1 MEYYN
6 EDSLLRYFH
15 DEIERVSS
23 RKIAALQKEIS
34 QKKEEEL
41 AKLSLEV
48 KHQVDLSLG
57 VELKD
62 MRDKYRQDINDL
74 LSKNAH
80 ILYERRKEISED
92 IFSEIHKKLL
102 LFVKSKK
109 YEALIAS
116 KLETVEAQM
125 TNQNLSFFIHSNDE
139 TCSKMIKEH
148 FEKNVKIIHDD
159 NIKIGGFRVVSDKLM
174 LEIDETLDT
183 KLENNKTWF
192 YSNSKLFIKN

>member
-6 EDSLLRYFH
+6 DDSLIRYFH

-34 QKKEEEL
+34 SKKQEEL

-62 MRDKYRQDINDL
+62 MKDKYRQDINDL

-80 ILYERRKEISED
+80 ILYVRRKEISED
-92 IFSEIHKKLL
+92 IFNEIHKKLL

-109 YEALIAS
+109 YEDFIET
-116 KLETVEAQM
+116 KLKTIESQM
-125 TNQNLSFFIHSNDE
+125 TSQNLSFYIRPNDE
-139 TCSKMIKEH
+139 VCNKMILTFFDKSI
-148 FEKNVKIIHDD
+148 NIVKDD
-159 NIKIGGFRVVSDKLM
+159 KIKIGGFRVVSSKLM

-192 YSNSKLFIKN
+192 YTNSKLFIKN

>member
-6 EDSLLRYFH
+6 DDSLIRYFH

-34 QKKEEEL
+34 LKKQEEL
-41 AKLSLEV
+41 QKLSLEV

-62 MRDKYRQDINDL
+62 MKDKYRQDINDL

-80 ILYERRKEISED
+80 ILYERRKEISEE
-92 IFSEIHKKLL
+92 IFSEIIKKLHS
-102 LFVKSKK
+102 FVKSKK
-109 YEALIAS
+109 YIEFIES
-116 KLETVEAQM
+116 KIKTIEAQM
-125 TNQNLSFFIHSNDE
+125 SNQNLSFYIRPDDE
-139 TCSKMIKEH
+139 ACYKLISEYFQKSIKI
-148 FEKNVKIIHDD
+148 VKDD
-159 NIKIGGFRVVSDKLM
+159 KIKIGGFRVVSEKLL

-192 YSNSKLFIKN
+192 YTNSKLFIKK